1 MSKRN
6 RKVLKSRI
14 RAPAVKNS
22 GYSDGGAS
30 FQKDALRSWYPQRLS
45 SKSDIDA
52 NLVTLRNRAADQAT
66 NTPLGSAAI
75 VTSTMH
81 AVGAGLRLFPRIP
94 YKFLGLTAEEARDW
108 ERNTVR
114 EFKLW
119 AGSKE
124 CDWRRRNN
132 FYDLQNIAYATYLT
146 DGDSFALFR
155 RANPS
160 FSMPYTLRIQLLEA
174 NRVNNPLGGAG
185 VGYSEANAWGVEQLN
200 TQGIRQP
207 FVDAVSGLKM
217 EDKGMEELKALI
229 TDQVNSGSNGVKANV
244 DSPEKANRDVKAEI
258 DTIVD
263 LINKKRG

>member
-114 EFKLW
+114 EF
-119 AGSKE
+119 
-124 CDWRRRNN
+124 
-132 FYDLQNIAYATYLT
+132 
-146 DGDSFALFR
+146 
-155 RANPS
+155 
-160 FSMPYTLRIQLLEA
+160 
-174 NRVNNPLGGAG
+174 
-185 VGYSEANAWGVEQLN
+185 
-200 TQGIRQP
+200 
-207 FVDAVSGLKM
+207 
-217 EDKGMEELKALI
+217 
-229 TDQVNSGSNGVKANV
+229 
-244 DSPEKANRDVKAEI
+244 
-258 DTIVD
+258 
-263 LINKKRG
+263 